1 MMQQLKEA
9 RDPTAEELEEIA
21 QAEAKENYVNK
32 MVALPMPKQGSKIPL
47 EGGGYTQIDPLL
59 ANKPFEAPVQSD
71 ARDITM
77 DDILEDY
84 GTFKYF
90 KQSGELKSKKGAGE
104 MIMDGAKMIVEDMG
118 QAAKTWPERF
128 LTNFGITMVPLG
140 DYISIPVIGTP
151 SGMTSEQKKKFEEA
165 KKRKRAKAVAT
176 QNQMLGDIELNYD
189 MLLAGGSRVIDM
201 LTSDD
206 DSEEDLRSSYEF
218 WKKLNEVEK
227 HRQTIYLENTAS
239 WMTAGLDPEIKEM
252 ILSGEVQPDRKAA
265 MGASMIADPA
275 NFIPFGAGLK
285 GGSAFFNKIMRGPQ
299 IAMVNETK
307 DAILKQAVIKK
318 ALELGEY
325 AGKGAFG
332 KGAEAAAAQVKALDG
347 IILENLDKIQTMARP
362 QREAMLRA
370 AKVLPAGNPLKQL
383 IQSEI
388 KGIPVKGRRTFGGVV
403 AGSGMV
409 VTGKTIEGVG
419 NAISFL
425 KDLAPETA
433 ITIAMKMGIPEEKA
447 VQLFQ
452 NGMASKLLKYGAA
465 GSGTYALTDF
475 LTDDEMLSTMATAT
489 VLGLPFL
496 ARYGRDAALLGREL
510 MEPATELNY
519 FQRLGANGREMIT
532 DRIID
537 RDTLF
542 GTIRSTAEKSFK
554 AGEGKLLNRILSPR
568 GQLSTG
574 TQGVVDRLNA
584 TKIGR
589 TVESAGRL
597 ANQTAKGAAIGGSF
611 GYIAGGGE
619 QEEAMYGGIGGGSV
633 FGGGAYTASKPFR
646 MVGGKSAAEISQRR
660 HGSYQYFVKNL
671 LPSGMKESFSSMS
684 KANQIAYANAA
695 MSYKDTVFNFK
706 SLGADGK
713 GGRQYRVDGTAYI
726 EVNTDSAWAI
736 EPLLRHE
743 ITHYLEETGGS
754 RQFTDLLLGNHLL
767 EKKGI
772 FTLVDDAGKP
782 VMREDG
788 KGYKTNKK
796 LDDFK
801 YEYGKFFFEPDKPRQ
816 EVIDL
821 IPDDVI
827 AREIVAEHGA
837 DFFLSDSRRYRDL
850 HEGPTGALMRALV
863 ESPMLKNKTLLRS
876 MIARLGG
883 TFRADGTLQSP
894 NGVFGQ
900 MQRIP
905 AVTELIRKYNREIE
919 GLSKEQVQKKFPI
932 DEGQNVIDISSAEF
946 AKNPELVEQLR
957 AGTIMR
963 VDENGN
969 IVPDTAMTPAQQRK
983 YNQDFSQALLDAV
996 KRKDEAD
1003 GLPAGHIREKENE
1016 KTKAISFEGRF
1027 IDESIIDEVA
1037 SQGGWNK
1044 AQIDLFKEI
1053 NLCLKNG
1060 TNAKG
1065 GSDWL
1070 ISYFKATGKGG
1081 GRYVNAKVQHV
1092 LEVPYGIEITQKGNI
1107 NIRTVNVDS
1116 LYKNIDKVFRQQQA
1130 EVTRLFGTSN
1140 PKDAFMDAMHQ
1151 YHLNHGE
1158 GRHGWFNLDADPAI
1172 AKQKMNFINAMFGK
1186 SSKAHVDAN
1195 PWLAALDSGAKS
1207 KQPRPVYR
1215 SRRIER
1221 IGKADQLTG
1230 QRHVDPVKIINNL
1243 MPPKMRPS
1251 DQFPRDYGWAD
1262 SPKLQKYLEGSYF
1275 KLPQEEKGKIYPEVF
1290 FHDGRIGLQK
1300 EGELGSWTFREY
1312 NDKNEMTPIFMS
1324 TGVDFTNFYG
1334 EPARRNFRKEIM
1346 VGAEDSKLNPIEGY
1360 DSFKPLQLITNAK
1373 DPFDFRNKDTITDFV
1388 KRISEVK
1395 NTDKLKNFI
1404 KNQDN
1409 EKFWKNP
1416 HTDFNYITLQE
1427 FFDKSPKARIA
1438 ELFHKLRIPASMHKS
1453 KSNVKEGSN
1462 VIYEYLNEGAKKSP
1476 EIEKL
1481 ENEIKSS
1488 ISKTEYKEP
1497 EYKSNWTAIETIAP
1511 LIKLSGFDSFTTME
1525 AGVLNLAV
1533 FESKN
1538 VKLLDPVKQGG
1549 QFRVDWMGQDNTF
1562 RSRKE
1567 MMLREGE
1574 VSGEYGL
1581 NNPDIRYMPPKAEDM
1596 VQARTQA
1603 GMETI
1608 PARDAIQRGD
1618 VDQINMSM
1626 AGRPQFFGK
1635 DKDGKFA
1642 FLDDALAK
1650 EGVEKLSNALKE
1662 KDMQKRITKGWE
1674 AITNTSK
1681 AFKVPTTKSKNIER
1695 IVKQASGGKIVHRPF
1710 KNTDGEGFYLI
1721 RAEDDGLKNDQLV
1734 DYIFA
1739 YEDKLLTEI
1748 DGYGTLKVDSSS
1760 APEQGKGFGFTAY
1773 QILLDYAAANDLV
1786 YAPSA
1791 LSYINQMRSLSAM
1804 LSSALKHK
1812 STKHLKPNVD
1822 NGFLR
1827 SEVKEFGKD
1836 YEQDVALLAMAELF
1850 MVRDRFKEIDNF
1862 DYNFKTGKFS
1872 EFNKPITNKR
1882 LQEQLMAD
1890 DRIDGTYPAEDG
1902 VGLTTAKRAIITNK
1916 LFLSQVKDQGQ
1927 VSSKIFDT
1935 GNIDGIAYMP
1945 PKPPF
1950 QTISTDVIKSLEGDK
1965 NAIQAKLTMADYPEN
1980 PYQDSVALP
1989 SRMGVVNNKVSGM
2002 FKSYDDVTNLINKLV
2017 DKIEYYQK
2025 KYPEFA
2031 KRTASFY
2038 SDMGKTAFDMA
2049 KFVPMKGRSQYDIAD
2064 LQLRFL
2070 ALGSPRSAVAAN
2082 MTKSGRSI
2090 MGHYTGISGH
2100 KINPVD
2106 QQVAAQETALDWKA
2120 GKHFE
2125 VLDPDR
2131 KGASDKVRNFYLNG
2145 LAELIDLAKADTSE
2159 GAAKAAS
2166 EVMHRE
2172 AVTLDLIKP
2181 KEKLKPQLEAKLNTL
2196 LDGLATVDMWDM
2208 AAKEYAHPAYVIKSG
2223 RDTPNAKP
2231 FLWSIPKHRVISTM
2245 AESGKNWKAAKK
2257 DMKIDSAAEMNFQ
2270 QANALQVDNINNW
2283 NETTWAERSKK
2294 GFGEETKWSYYKKN
2308 DEGGLTPQGG
2318 GQLYD
2323 AHQTVDGLIADM
2335 LNKRGHASFFG
2346 KQKLVARNAQEILWA
2361 LTKFENPLESNQ
2373 QLVLFGDR
2381 FQHFKQ
2387 AMQPLL
2393 AGKGLDQKKISKEA
2407 QGILGAILDT
2417 YNKTADQKFPF
2428 EVDTWGDSANAKAV
2442 QDQIRSFGD
2451 EFVGPLPEGTDSRSL
2466 GVQKITDAV
2475 ADQLGAEVQKIA
2487 DQYGEE
2493 LVVQNVQRGFGG
2505 YTEDGAAAVT
2515 PNISMTMR
2523 GNPETVR
2530 SVMMEISS
2538 ALDQADGNV
2547 FRQPTII
2554 ELNDP
2559 KTKFNQTI
2567 SFETKGLTKQ
2577 QQSDFFMDLNK
2588 LKDQDGEA
2596 FITGFTNTD
2605 SGMFIGDQYYKPNR
2619 LHDEIMANIQAIDK
2633 VMKKHKVKGFET
2645 HQLVAE
2651 TFARGEKTGPRSSF
2665 QRGVHNLIKSK
2676 VRNAQGRK
2684 YNGLPEVP
2692 SQLQRVID
2700 GMHNLSKEELSSG
2713 ELTKAKEGLA
2723 SALDLLHIENII
2735 DEDTHKARKDDLK
2748 EYTDKIKAK
2757 KKPEAPKIKK
2767 KLLQRLDDP
2776 KTTKSKKKNIL
2787 WHMRSGYFGPTQFK
2801 NKAKKIMGEAKSM
2814 DLLSKEV
2821 RASAKS
2827 QNSYF
2832 TTPETSGKVKK

>member
-1 MMQQLKEA
+1 MQDLLEA
-9 RDPTAEELEEIA
+9 RDPTPEELELIKQE
-21 QAEAKENYVNK
+21 EAKENYVNK

-59 ANKPFEAPVQSD
+59 ANKPFEAPIEEE

-84 GTFKYF
+84 ETFKYF
-90 KQSGELKSKKGAGE
+90 KRSGELKSKKGAGE

-128 LTNFGITMVPLG
+128 LTNFGITMVPLN

-176 QNQMLGDIELNYD
+176 QNQMLGDIKLNTE
-189 MLLAGGSRVIDM
+189 MLIKGGSRVIDM

-227 HRQTIYLENTAS
+227 HRQTIYLENAAS
-239 WMTAGLDPEIKEM
+239 WMTAGLDPEVKEM

-265 MGASMIADPA
+265 MGASMIADPW
-275 NFIPFGAGLK
+275 NFVPFGAGLK

-307 DAILKQAVIKK
+307 DLILKQAVIKK
-318 ALELGEY
+318 ALEFGEH

-332 KGAEAAAAQVKALDG
+332 KGAEAAEAQVKALDG
-347 IILENLDKIQTMARP
+347 MILENLDKIQTMARP

-370 AKVLPAGNPLKQL
+370 AEALPAGNPLKQL

-433 ITIAMKMGIPEEKA
+433 ITFAMKMGIPEEKA

-542 GTIRSTAEKSFK
+542 GTVRSTAEKSFK
-554 AGEGKLLNRILSPR
+554 AGEGKLLNRILSPK
-568 GQLSTG
+568 GQLSAG
-574 TQGVVDRLNA
+574 TQGVVDMLNA

-597 ANQTAKGAAIGGSF
+597 ANQTAKGATIGGSF
-611 GYIAGGGE
+611 GYVAGGGE
-619 QEEAMYGGIGGGSV
+619 QEEAIYGGIGGGSV

-743 ITHYLEETGGS
+743 VTHYLEETGGS
-754 RQFTDLLLGNHLL
+754 RHFTDLLLGNHLL

-837 DFFLSDSRRYRDL
+837 DFFMSDSRRYRDL

-894 NGVFGQ
+894 NGVFGP

-932 DEGQNVIDISSAEF
+932 DEGQNVIDISGAEF

-969 IVPDTAMTPAQQRK
+969 IVPDTAMTPAQQKK

-1158 GRHGWFNLDADPAI
+1158 GKHGWFNLDADPAI

-1230 QRHVDPVKIINNL
+1230 QRHVDPARIINNL
-1243 MPPKMRPS
+1243 MPPKREILSMEEKAFAEVMS
-1251 DQFPRDYGWAD
+1251 DPKLKSDSKRRAAMFSKGVPRDVDLLELGG
-1262 SPKLQKYLEGSYF
+1262 SVRKKLG
-1275 KLPQEEKGKIYPEVF
+1275 IYPHEPIKEAYAKYTKDKQI
-1290 FHDGRIGLQK
+1290 DGENIGL
-1300 EGELGSWTFREY
+1300 
-1312 NDKNEMTPIFMS
+1312 M
-1324 TGVDFTNFYG
+1324 
-1334 EPARRNFRKEIM
+1334 
-1346 VGAEDSKLNPIEGY
+1346 
-1360 DSFKPLQLITNAK
+1360 
-1373 DPFDFRNKDTITDFV
+1373 
-1388 KRISEVK
+1388 
-1395 NTDKLKNFI
+1395 
-1404 KNQDN
+1404 
-1409 EKFWKNP
+1409 
-1416 HTDFNYITLQE
+1416 
-1427 FFDKSPKARIA
+1427 
-1438 ELFHKLRIPASMHKS
+1438 
-1453 KSNVKEGSN
+1453 
-1462 VIYEYLNEGAKKSP
+1462 
-1476 EIEKL
+1476 
-1481 ENEIKSS
+1481 
-1488 ISKTEYKEP
+1488 
-1497 EYKSNWTAIETIAP
+1497 
-1511 LIKLSGFDSFTTME
+1511 
-1525 AGVLNLAV
+1525 
-1533 FESKN
+1533 
-1538 VKLLDPVKQGG
+1538 
-1549 QFRVDWMGQDNTF
+1549 
-1562 RSRKE
+1562 
-1567 MMLREGE
+1567 
-1574 VSGEYGL
+1574 
-1581 NNPDIRYMPPKAEDM
+1581 MPPK
-1596 VQARTQA
+1596 VQARTQT
-1603 GMETI
+1603 GLENI
-1608 PARDAIQRGD
+1608 SARDAVQRGD
-1618 VDQINMSM
+1618 VEQINMSM
-1626 AGRPQFFGK
+1626 AGRPQFYGK

-1650 EGVEKLSNALKE
+1650 EGVEILSKALKDD
-1662 KDMQKRITKGWE
+1662 KFSLATITKGWE

-1681 AFKVPTTKSKNIER
+1681 GFKVPATKSKNIER
-1695 IVKQASGGKIVHRPF
+1695 ITQQASGGKIKVIPY
-1710 KNTDGEGFYLI
+1710 KDADNTGFHLVSKSM
-1721 RAEDDGLKNDQLV
+1721 AEDVKKALNDPNAD
-1734 DYIFA
+1734 DYHNSPESIFA
-1739 YEDKLLTEI
+1739 YHSPLDVDPNGRSILH
-1748 DGYGTLKVDSSS
+1748 VDSSQ

-1786 YAPSA
+1786 YKPSA
-1791 LSYINQMRSLSAM
+1791 LSYINQLRSLSAM

-1822 NGFLR
+1822 NGFLKGDI
-1827 SEVKEFGKD
+1827 EAFGKN
-1836 YEQDVALLAMAELF
+1836 YENDLAMLAISEMN
-1850 MVRDRFKEIDNF
+1850 MVKDRFKEIDDFN
-1862 DYNFKTGKFS
+1862 YNFETGKFS
-1872 EFNKPITNKR
+1872 EFDKPITDKR

-1890 DRIDGTYPAEDG
+1890 DRINGTYPAEDG
-1902 VGLTTAKRAIITNK
+1902 VGLTTAKRAIITK
-1916 LFLSQVKDQGQ
+1916 ELFLAKAKNESSVT
-1927 VSSKIFDT
+1927 SKIFDE
-1935 GNIDGIAYMP
+1935 GNLDGIAYMP

-2090 MGHYTGISGH
+2090 MGHHTGISGH

-2166 EVMHRE
+2166 ELMHRA

-2181 KEKLKPQLEAKLNTL
+2181 KEKLTPQLEAKLNKL

-2245 AESGKNWKAAKK
+2245 AESGTNWKAAKK

-2318 GQLYD
+2318 GPLYD

-2346 KQKLVARNAQEILWA
+2346 KQRLVARNAQEILWA

-2393 AGKGLDQKKISKEA
+2393 AGKGLDPKKISKEA

-2442 QDQIRSFGD
+2442 QDQIGSFGD

-2559 KTKFNQTI
+2559 KTKFNQTV

-2577 QQSDFFMDLNK
+2577 QQSDFFMDLNQ
-2588 LKDQDGEA
+2588 LKDRDGEA

-2651 TFARGEKTGPRSSF
+2651 TFARGEKAGPRSSF

-2676 VRNAQGRK
+2676 IRNAQGRK

-2700 GMHNLSKEELSSG
+2700 GMHNLKKQELSSG

-2748 EYTDKIKAK
+2748 AFTDKIKAK